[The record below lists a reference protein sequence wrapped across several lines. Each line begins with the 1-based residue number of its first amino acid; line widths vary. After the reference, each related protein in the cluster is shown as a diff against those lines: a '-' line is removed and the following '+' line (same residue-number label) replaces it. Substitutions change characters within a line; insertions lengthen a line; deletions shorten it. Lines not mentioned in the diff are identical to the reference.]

1 MKCLKKEKK
10 KPWKMILIC
19 GIIICLTAVVAAGC
33 LFFGIS
39 GVGSDEWKSAVVTNG
54 EYATSVE
61 IQTPYGN
68 LQFEGDWVPSLR
80 YKLIKGDVTELDFA
94 AEHNGSMVNLFDLYF
109 GSETEDL
116 LGYLTTKAGKLVPV
130 SAVVYD
136 IASEKNWTETERE
149 TIFAMQDQLNV
160 IIVQLGIT
168 NESVSAE
175 EPAQEVSVETSLGI
189 FTYMDKWN
197 GGLRISETDGKIVG
211 YGTVEGK
218 TEQKLFVISVG
229 GTGTRAVGFY
239 TDKNGRLLPVFL
251 ETEELFVGGEWTAE
265 EQQALYGMQNVL
277 NDILEQ
283 LNLTDEQQ
291 TEAVKDVTVVTS
303 YGTLVYPGQF
313 DGKLRID
320 QDENNGYRLS
330 AYAAMEGKS
339 EIHLFD
345 LLVGIPGDVY
355 AGTLSGQDVYINVPD
370 LVLDETWT
378 ETESAEIY
386 GMQALLNDFTG
397 QLSVEKPDEEEIPAE
412 TESAGDIVI
421 QTTYGNM
428 EYPGEYRQNLVV
440 DRNFNNGYEVK
451 FYAKME
457 SGEKIHLFDVIIG
470 GEGESHIGRI
480 TAKNGNSG
488 ELYITSYEFE
498 PDNSWSEEEI
508 QMILGMQEAVN
519 YTLEKLENSGAL
531 VY

>member
-1 MKCLKKEKK
+1 MKYMKREKK
-10 KPWKMILIC
+10 KLQLLLCVLILF
-19 GIIICLTAVVAAGC
+19 LVVIAAGVI
-33 LFFGIS
+33 LFFAPKEQKIS
-39 GVGSDEWKSAVVTNG
+39 DWCSAEDELAQML
-54 EYATSVE
+54 E

-68 LQFEGDWVPSLR
+68 LQLEGGWVPYLR
-80 YKLIKGDVTELDFA
+80 YKFIKGDVTELDFA
-94 AEHNGSMVNLFDLYF
+94 AEHNGTMVNLFDLYF

-116 LGYLTTKAGKLVPV
+116 LGYLTTKAGKQVPV

-136 IASEKNWTETERE
+136 LMSEKNWTEAERE

-168 NESVSAE
+168 NESVAVK
-175 EPAQEVSVETSLGI
+175 EPAQEVSVQTGLGV
-189 FTYMDKWN
+189 FTYMDEWN
-197 GGLRISETDGKIVG
+197 SGLRITEANGQIVG

-218 TEQKLFVISVG
+218 PEQKLFVISVG
-229 GTGTRAVGFY
+229 GTGKNPVGFY
-239 TDKNGRLLPVFL
+239 TDTNGCQLPVFL
-251 ETEELFVGGEWTAE
+251 ETEELSDSGEWTVE

-283 LNLTDEQQ
+283 LNLTNEQQ
-291 TEAVKDVTVVTS
+291 MVEVEDVTVVTS
-303 YGTLVYPGQF
+303 YGVLVYPGQF

-330 AYAAMEGKS
+330 AFAVMEGKS

-345 LLVGIPGDVY
+345 LLVGIAGDVY

-370 LVLDETWT
+370 LVLDDTWT
-378 ETESAEIY
+378 ETEFAEIY

-397 QLSVEKPDEEEIPAE
+397 QLSVEKPEEEEMPAE
-412 TESAGDIVI
+412 TESVGDIVI

-428 EYPGEYRQNLVV
+428 KYPGEYRQNLVV

-457 SGEKIHLFDVIIG
+457 SGEKIPLFDVIIG
-470 GEGESHIGRI
+470 GEGDSHIGRI
-480 TAKNGNSG
+480 TAENGNSG

-508 QMILGMQEAVN
+508 QMIFAMQESVN
-519 YTLEKLENSGAL
+519 YILEDMVARGILTL
-531 VY
+531 